1 MRFSSIVDTIKP
13 SASMKIGLGVRGEEY
28 VNFAIGAPDLDPPGA
43 IKNILKSRIETSAH
57 PYTTSAGS
65 SLARK
70 NMANILS
77 DATYEVNPDEV
88 MLCEGAKYGIYL
100 TLKTFCNKGEKVL
113 LIEPY
118 WLSYPQMLA
127 SLELE
132 PVVYSPV
139 IEQDG
144 KLKYDLNHLAQ
155 TAIESHTKI
164 VILNNPNNPSGQIV
178 KFTELDHLTKRLS
191 DAGIWLLIDEVYKD
205 LVYEHK
211 VEESFNIVGPNVVRV
226 GSFSKSLCMPG
237 LRLGYIV
244 ARTLVLDKLLLVSQH
259 IQTCV
264 NTYALTIAEH
274 IDKQTLQ
281 LHAKQCSMVYK
292 SRYDALKQ
300 CLKST
305 KLSLLYCEA
314 SFYAFVDFST
324 YFPHAL
330 EACKFLEEKYKVLSI
345 PGHEYGNSFK
355 GYVRIC
361 LTLPETTIVERFN
374 LIIHGGF

>member
-28 VNFAIGAPDLDPPGA
+28 VNFAIGAPDLDPPA
-43 IKNILKSRIETSAH
+43 AVKSILKSRIGISSH
-57 PYTTSAGS
+57 PYTTSAGTL
-65 SLARK
+65 LARK

-100 TLKTFCNKGEKVL
+100 TLKTICNKGDKVL

-118 WLSYPQMLA
+118 WLSYPHILA

-132 PVVYSPV
+132 PVIHSPV
-139 IEQDG
+139 IEKNG
-144 KLKYDLNHLAQ
+144 KLTYDLNHLAQ
-155 TAIESHTKI
+155 TAIEAHVKV
-164 VILNNPNNPSGQIV
+164 VILNNPNNPSGQKL
-178 KFTELDHLTKRLS
+178 KFAEIDNLAKRLNDS
-191 DAGIWLLIDEVYKD
+191 GIWLLIDEVYKD
-205 LVYEHK
+205 LVYEHAIG
-211 VEESFNIVGPNVVRV
+211 ESFNIVGQNVVRV

-244 ARTLVLDKLLLVSQH
+244 AQTLVLDKILLVSQH

-274 IDKQTLQ
+274 IDKQNLHH
-281 LHAKQCSMVYK
+281 HAKQCSMIYK
-292 SRYDALKQ
+292 SRYDALKE
-300 CLKST
+300 CLKLT
-305 KLSLLYCEA
+305 KLNLLYCEA
-314 SFYAFVDFST
+314 SFYAFVDFSA

-330 EACKFLEEKYKVLSI
+330 EACKFLEGKYKILTT

-355 GYVRIC
+355 SYVRIC

-374 LIIHGGF
+374 RIVYGGF